1 MNIIASNNEISK
13 IFSNG
18 KFIRTPLINLIVYYN
33 EKQHVN
39 YNRVAFIASKK
50 NGNAVWRNKAKR
62 RMRAVCKDTLKLDL
76 NLEVL
81 FIANRKTVLC
91 DYSQLKKYVTE
102 ELMRYKHE
110 HN

>member
-1 MNIIASNNEISK
+1 MNIIKSNNEISE

-33 EKQHVN
+33 EKQHEN
-39 YNRVAFIASKK
+39 SYRVAFIASKK

-62 RMRAVCKDTLKLDL
+62 RMRAVCKETLSLDSKF
-76 NLEVL
+76 EVL

-91 DYSQLKKYVTE
+91 DYIQMKEYVIR
-102 ELMRYKHE
+102 ELVRYNNE
-110 HN
+110 YN

>member
-1 MNIIASNNEISK
+1 MNIIKSNNEISE

-33 EKQHVN
+33 EKQHEDC
-39 YNRVAFIASKK
+39 YRVAFIASKK

-62 RMRAVCKDTLKLDL
+62 RMRAVCKETLKLDSKF
-76 NLEVL
+76 NVL

-91 DYSQLKKYVTE
+91 DYIHMKDCVTR
-102 ELMRYKHE
+102 ELMRYNNE